1 MRGNLVDSMTRM
13 TPNESR
19 TSVVVEPIAGLDAR
33 AAEVGAEL
41 GAAMRRLMAAVPG
54 APHKPTALA
63 RQLGVHRVIA
73 SQLMSALASEDPY
86 EVLQRVP
93 GPESLR
99 AVAAGAGALEVPAEL
114 VSAANAVIERFG
126 SLIRQDFG
134 TRGALNA
141 AISPQSALLHQR
153 FEEASR
159 YHVFKGMRQIVG
171 VDSETWITSMIF
183 LPAAPPDDEAIAV
196 TTIQGALGMR
206 RLRPDAKA
214 YFTFGPPFQGA
225 GDAPDPSRSPV
236 GLQDLYTHAPARLET
251 YVAANKQLVHRLADE
266 RLGKRA
272 LADMLAVSHNPRGSR
287 RYASEGRR
295 YGGVVV
301 YTDIPSKTLICDAI
315 LHDAVFPGSEPEFR
329 VYKPGTRGPADP
341 NDPSRDIDRIHF
353 PERIDVLGKS
363 EDRFTI
369 AEVPNYS
376 GMIARVCDQIGVS
389 TRSLR
394 VYRVKIVYPV
404 PGFQYVM
411 MFEAPQRG

>member
-1 MRGNLVDSMTRM
+1 M
-13 TPNESR
+13 
-19 TSVVVEPIAGLDAR
+19 GLDAR
-33 AAEVGAEL
+33 AAGVGVEL
-41 GAAMRRLMAAVPG
+41 GVAMRRLVGAVPG

-63 RQLGVHRVIA
+63 RLLGVHRVIA
-73 SQLMSALASEDPY
+73 SQLMSALACEDPY

-99 AVAAGAGALEVPAEL
+99 AVAAGAAALEVPGEL
-114 VSAANAVIERFG
+114 VAEANGAIEKFG

-141 AISPQSALLHQR
+141 AISPQGGQLQQR

-159 YHVFKGMRQIVG
+159 YHVFKGMRQILG
-171 VDSETWITSMIF
+171 VESETWITSMIF
-183 LPAAPPDDEAIAV
+183 VPALPPNDDEAIAV

-214 YFTFGPPFQGA
+214 YFTFGPPFNPSGS
-225 GDAPDPSRSPV
+225 APDPSKSAV

-251 YVAANKQLVHRLADE
+251 YVAPNKQLVHRLADD

-272 LADMLAVSHNPRGSR
+272 VADMVAVSHNPRGSQ
-287 RYASEGRR
+287 RYASEGRK

-315 LHDAVFPGSEPEFR
+315 LHDSVFPGSEPTFR
-329 VYKPGTRGPADP
+329 VYKPGTRGPANP
-341 NDPSRDIDRIHF
+341 NDPSRDIDLIHF
-353 PERIDVLGKS
+353 PEQIEVLGKS
-363 EDRFTI
+363 ESRFTLS
-369 AEVPNYS
+369 EVPNYDA
-376 GMIARVCDQIGVS
+376 MVTRVCDQIGVS
-389 TRSLR
+389 IRSLR